1 MSVVFTISE
10 KNSDSLP
17 AEHSRIG
24 FHNREGES
32 LLRGTSLNF
41 KCEYNSG

>member
-1 MSVVFTISE
+1 MSVVLTTSE
-10 KNSDSLP
+10 KNRDSLTV
-17 AEHSRIG
+17 ENSRIG
-24 FHNREGES
+24 FHNIEGEC